1 MSDFS
6 LRASLK
12 LTGFELKNN
21 RRQIFGWCIAI
32 FSIMFMYMIL
42 FPSMQDM
49 AKIKMEALPKQ
60 FLQLFDME
68 NFSSLDN
75 FINYFGMVFNL
86 ILIAMSIFAATF
98 SANLIFRE
106 EKTKTIEFLY
116 SLEVSRT
123 EIFVSKLI
131 TAFAATLAVLLSAA
145 VSTAICGFINGGET
159 FVFGDYVQIIKVSG
173 FTLFFFMAVSLT
185 IAAITTK
192 VGVSAVG
199 SMIVLFCYL
208 LGYLTKLLDTKAQW
222 LAYLSPFQLFDPK
235 SALSLESHTMV
246 EMGIYFGIM
255 VVFLIMGGIVYK
267 RRDFNI

>member
-1 MSDFS
+1 MSNFS

-12 LTGFELKNN
+12 LTGFDLKNS

-49 AKIKMEALPKQ
+49 AKLKMEALPKQ

-68 NFSSLDN
+68 DFSSLNN

-98 SANLIFRE
+98 AANIIYRE
-106 EKTKTIEFLY
+106 EKSKTIEFLY

-123 EIFVSKLI
+123 EIYVSKLI
-131 TAFAATLAVLLSAA
+131 TAFIASLGVMLSAVA
-145 VSTAICGFINGGET
+145 STAICGFVNGGET
-159 FVFGDYVQIIKVSG
+159 FIPSDFLQIIKISG
-173 FTLFFFMAVSLT
+173 FTVFFFMAFSLML
-185 IAAITTK
+185 AAITTK
-192 VGVSAVG
+192 VGVAGVG
-199 SMIVLFCYL
+199 SMVVLFCYL
-208 LGYLTKLLDTKAQW
+208 LGYLSKLLDTKAQW

-235 SALSLESHTMV
+235 SAIALERNTLV
-246 EMGIYFGIM
+246 ELGIYFILM
-255 VVFLIMGGIVYK
+255 VIFLIAGGIVYK